1 MLVMAAIVLVVV
13 GGIFLLPVVL
23 VIGIAKGV
31 HWYVNRPTPT
41 DQLYAE
47 AQQRTIA
54 ANFPD
59 PEEFV
64 DAYIDRFVDAIR
76 DDLPAYHVYLTMVHI
91 ADALYREENL
101 SNPLPPIAG
110 ANAIEEGRYR
120 DQLIAHQR
128 KIADASHTLEV
139 FNATLGKCFLDFH
152 CRACRPW
159 PKPTPKEFAKC
170 GEVEAFAT
178 FPLVDVLPEP
188 GDAVASL
195 IYPFFSPKP
204 STSLGCSRR
213 YGPPSTAISTRLP
226 PPTAAAPAAT

>member
-1 MLVMAAIVLVVV
+1 MKIEDWLRWPTNSSDPALNAAVAVMLVMAAIVLVVV

-41 DQLYAE
+41 AQLYAE

-139 FNATLGKCFLDFH
+139 LQRHARQMLSRLHCCLAAHGQANA
-152 CRACRPW
+152 
-159 PKPTPKEFAKC
+159 
-170 GEVEAFAT
+170 
-178 FPLVDVLPEP
+178 
-188 GDAVASL
+188 
-195 IYPFFSPKP
+195 
-204 STSLGCSRR
+204 
-213 YGPPSTAISTRLP
+213 
-226 PPTAAAPAAT
+226 